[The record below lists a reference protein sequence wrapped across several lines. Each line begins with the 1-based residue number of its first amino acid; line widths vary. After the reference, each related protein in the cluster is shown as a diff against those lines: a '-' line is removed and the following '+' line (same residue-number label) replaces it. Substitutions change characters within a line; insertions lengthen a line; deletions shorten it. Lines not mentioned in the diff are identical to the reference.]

1 MRREVNIAL
10 RSLSILALAG
20 SKDFYRRLRLILFKK
35 RQVFLFDKW
44 RESRE
49 RKRRLARRARVASL
63 SSQQGSSSNSSA
75 DIFDFGP
82 GNKALLIVP
91 LRCFDPLTQIQI
103 SWAVRPQALPNSLP
117 ILPNNYSGV
126 VKRKANVRGF
136 EDGTDWLS

>member
-63 SSQQGSSSNSSA
+63 SSQQE
-75 DIFDFGP
+75 FGRE
-82 GNKALLIVP
+82 
-91 LRCFDPLTQIQI
+91 LRFSRLFKQQQF
-103 SWAVRPQALPNSLP
+103 RRHL
-117 ILPNNYSGV
+117 
-126 VKRKANVRGF
+126 
-136 EDGTDWLS
+136 

>member
-1 MRREVNIAL
+1 MRREINIAL

-63 SSQQGSSSNSSA
+63 SSQQG
-75 DIFDFGP
+75 FGRE
-82 GNKALLIVP
+82 LRFSP
-91 LRCFDPLTQIQI
+91 LFKQQQLRRNL
-103 SWAVRPQALPNSLP
+103 
-117 ILPNNYSGV
+117 
-126 VKRKANVRGF
+126 
-136 EDGTDWLS
+136 